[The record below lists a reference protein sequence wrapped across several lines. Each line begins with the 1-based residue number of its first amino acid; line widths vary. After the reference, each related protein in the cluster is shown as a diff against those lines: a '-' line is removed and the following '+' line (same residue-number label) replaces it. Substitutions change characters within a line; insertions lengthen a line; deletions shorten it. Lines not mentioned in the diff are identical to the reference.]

1 MTFQVDAL
9 RELFP
14 ALREGAAHFD
24 APGGTLVPTAVAE
37 AIRDSL
43 SSAICQRGTT
53 TPAERRTDAI
63 VLGARQAMADLLGV
77 DPSGVV
83 FGRSMTQL
91 TFDFA
96 RTIADS
102 WSAGDEV
109 VVSRLDHDANIRPW
123 VYAAK
128 RAGAVVRYAEFD
140 SATSELT
147 VEAVEQQLSDRTR
160 LVAITAASNLIGTR
174 PPVKEIAERV
184 HRRGALLYV
193 DGVHNTPHTFVDV
206 PEMGADFYTCSP
218 YKFCGP
224 HHGVLVASPVLLETL
239 TPDKLLPSAN
249 TVPERFELGTLPYEL
264 LAGTTA
270 AVEFLA
276 GLGDPGPSRRE
287 RLASAMAAIAEHED
301 DLRRRLEAGLA
312 EHPRVT
318 LYSRAQVR
326 TPTLLFTVDGMEPSE
341 VTARLGGFNINA
353 PSSSFYALEASHA
366 LGLSDAGGVRLG
378 LAPYSSAADID
389 RVLEALGSILR
400 QG

>member
-1 MTFQVDAL
+1 MAFPVDAI
-9 RELFP
+9 RDAFP

-24 APGGTLVPTAVAE
+24 APGGTLAPAVVAE

-43 SSAICQRGTT
+43 CSAICQRGTI

-77 DPSGVV
+77 DRGGVV

-96 RTIADS
+96 RTIAES
-102 WSAGDEV
+102 WSAGDEI

-140 SATSELT
+140 PATSELT
-147 VEAVEQQLSDRTR
+147 VEAVEQQLSERTR

-174 PPVKEIAERV
+174 PAVEKIAKQV
-184 HRRGALLYV
+184 HARGALLYV
-193 DGVHNTPHTFVDV
+193 DGVHNTPHAYVDV
-206 PEMGADFYTCSP
+206 PKMGADFYTCSP

-224 HHGVLVASPVLLETL
+224 HHGVLVASPTLLETL

-276 GLGDPGPSRRE
+276 GIGDSAPSRRE
-287 RLASAMAAIAEHED
+287 RLASAMAAISEHED
-301 DLRRRLEAGLA
+301 GLRRKLEAGLGK
-312 EHPRVT
+312 HPRVT
-318 LYSRAQVR
+318 IYSRAQVR
-326 TPTLLFTVDGMEPSE
+326 TPTLLFTVDGMEPMD
-341 VTARLGGFNINA
+341 VTERLGEFNINA
-353 PSSSFYALEASHA
+353 PASSFYALEASHA
-366 LGLSDAGGVRLG
+366 LGLGDAGGVRLG
-378 LAPYSSAADID
+378 LAPYSSAEDID
-389 RVLEALGSILR
+389 RLLEALDSII
-400 QG
+400 